1 MKKMVWKKKIL
12 EIHIDN
18 VMKGV
23 QIQKITFCGEGDQEP
38 RLKIGD
44 NIIVLDQ
51 SHAVFA

>member
-1 MKKMVWKKKIL
+1 MVWEKKIL
-12 EIHIDN
+12 EIHIDKG
-18 VMKGV
+18 MKGV
-23 QIQKITFCGEGDQEP
+23 QKITFCSEGDQEP